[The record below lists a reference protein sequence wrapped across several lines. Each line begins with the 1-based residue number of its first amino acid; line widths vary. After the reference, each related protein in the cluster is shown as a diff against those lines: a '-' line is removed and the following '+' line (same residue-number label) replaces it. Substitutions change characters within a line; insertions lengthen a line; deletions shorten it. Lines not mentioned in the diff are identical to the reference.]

1 MDAAVSVTTV
11 RKKHR
16 RIGAGTVVIY
26 LVLIF
31 WAVLTI
37 FPFVWVV
44 LNSFKPSGGSA
55 PFLLLTS
62 GDVHLDELSD
72 GV

>member
-31 WAVLTI
+31 LMKVSRK
-37 FPFVWVV
+37 FQVE
-44 LNSFKPSGGSA
+44 KE
-55 PFLLLTS
+55 
-62 GDVHLDELSD
+62 EL
-72 GV
+72 

>member
-1 MDAAVSVTTV
+1 MDAAVCATAV

-44 LNSFKPSGGSA
+44 LNSLNRPRRCSA
-55 PFLLLTS
+55 PPSHFRRRS
-62 GDVHLDELSD
+62 PG
-72 GV
+72 

>member
-44 LNSFKPSGGSA
+44 LNSFKPSA
-55 PFLLLTS
+55 EVLLLTS

>member
-37 FPFVWVV
+37 FPFAWVV
-44 LNSFKPSGGSA
+44 LNLYGGGA
-55 PFLLLTS
+55 PLILLTA
-62 GDVHLDELSD
+62 
-72 GV
+72 

>member
-1 MDAAVSVTTV
+1 MDAAVCATAV

-37 FPFVWVV
+37 FPFV
-44 LNSFKPSGGSA
+44 
-55 PFLLLTS
+55 
-62 GDVHLDELSD
+62 
-72 GV
+72 

>member
-31 WAVLTI
+31 CV
-37 FPFVWVV
+37 
-44 LNSFKPSGGSA
+44 GGA
-55 PFLLLTS
+55 EFL
-62 GDVHLDELSD
+62 
-72 GV
+72 

>member
-44 LNSFKPSGGSA
+44 LNSFKPSAEVLSL
-55 PFLLLTS
+55 LLLTS

-72 GV
+72 GI